1 MNDSKKQ
8 SIFQLEMEKPED
20 ILTLENK
27 IRQLLQCESVG
38 GCNILQSAP
47 YKRLINAVLL
57 RMNNIIS
64 FEEQITIHLG
74 FSGMSL
80 VMLNDAKTVEI
91 RNRLDTN
98 EMEACIKRPKRDD
111 DSVKQQQH
119 PQQTDN
125 ADGKR
130 KRKYSR
136 QKQED
141 VFVSKY
147 LCSKNSAIPI

>member
-1 MNDSKKQ
+1 
-8 SIFQLEMEKPED
+8 MEKPED
-20 ILTLENK
+20 ILTLESK
-27 IRQLLQCESVG
+27 IRHLLQCESVG
-38 GCNILQSAP
+38 GCNILQTAP

-74 FSGMSL
+74 FAGMSL
-80 VMLNDAKTVEI
+80 IMRNDAKTVEI
-91 RNRLDTN
+91 RNRFDTN
-98 EMEACIKRPKRDD
+98 EMEACIKRPKRED
-111 DSVKQQQH
+111 DSVKEQQQ
-119 PQQTDN
+119 QQTDY

-141 VFVSKY
+141 LFVSKY
-147 LCSKNSAIPI
+147 LFSKNSAIPF